1 MKKLLFTLAVLLSGF
16 GIKAL
21 DQLQN
26 IENNAFTTGE
36 KLTFKLYYS
45 SFMTGNVTA
54 GIMTSE
60 INKKKYLVRGDTTLY
75 VKVVGETKGAFNWF
89 FKVHD
94 VYQTFIDEKL
104 LVPRYFRQRI
114 KEGDYEASRDVHF
127 FHEKGKAYYINNK
140 NNHSDTVPIGYNVQ
154 DLISAIYYARTFNA
168 DTLKINDRISI
179 PFFLDDSV
187 YNTQLKYV
195 GKESVKTSLG
205 TVRCLKFNP
214 SVLTG
219 GVFKEDNKLIVYI
232 SDDKNHLPVLAESE
246 VMVGKVKIELIKYSG
261 LKNAFSSKTG
271 KH

>member
-1 MKKLLFTLAVLLSGF
+1 MKTLFLLLTALFSSLV
-16 GIKAL
+16 IKAS
-21 DQLQN
+21 DQLQS

-54 GIMTSE
+54 VVMTSE
-60 INKKKYLVRGDTTLY
+60 INSKKYLVRGDTTLY

-104 LVPRYFRQRI
+104 LVPRYFKQRI
-114 KEGDYEASRDVHF
+114 KEGDYEASRDVYF

-140 NNHSDTVPIGYNVQ
+140 NNISDTVPIGYNVQ

-168 DTLKINDRISI
+168 DTLKINDKISI
-179 PFFLDDSV
+179 PFFLDDTV
-187 YNTQLKYV
+187 YNTRLKYI

-205 TVRCLKFNP
+205 TIKCLKFNP

-219 GVFKEDNKLIVYI
+219 GVFKDDNKLMVYI
-232 SDDKNHLPVLAESE
+232 SDDDNHLPVLAESE

-261 LKNAFSSKTG
+261 LKNKFSSKAG
-271 KH
+271 EH